1 MRESDV
7 AMPREREPAMGRPRE
22 SAARRE
28 SVGPREAAAPRESVG
43 PRAQNLAVMRA
54 VDSVLNHVTMYRLV
68 LAYTAALLAI
78 AFVLGFAHLV
88 PQDPTALAFSA
99 VVVFASCWVTNRV
112 FAAVLRVPANVE
124 SYAITA
130 LILTLLF
137 SPVTAKSGIGVAGL
151 VVASV
156 VAIASKFL
164 IAPGRKHIFNPVAVG
179 AVASAMLLGQPATW
193 WAGGSPVL
201 LLPVLVGG
209 LLVVR
214 KVRQFDTLAA
224 YIAAN
229 LAVTLALTPVGMMGM
244 ALQQTFLYSPLLFAG
259 FAMLTEPLTA
269 AHGKRSRLVYGAIIG
284 AISSGS
290 FHILSFY
297 PTPEMAFLAGNLFA
311 WAVAPKGRFRLTL
324 LRIEKMATGCYDFV
338 FQPDREL
345 AFEAGQYID
354 WTLDVPAPDNRGN
367 RRTFTIASAPGEKE
381 LRLGVKFHP
390 DPSAFKR
397 VLAALRPGDVVFASH
412 IAGHFTL
419 PRNPATKLA
428 FIAGGI
434 GVTPF
439 RSMVEELVR
448 RNEVRDLV
456 MLYGNNKLADI
467 AYVDL
472 FDEAWRKL
480 GMRTVY
486 AVAEPEEEGFDVHK
500 GFIDEALIRREIP
513 DWRERMFYI
522 SGPRSMVLRF
532 ERELRAL
539 GVPRGRIRTDF
550 FPGFA

>member
-1 MRESDV
+1 MK
-7 AMPREREPAMGRPRE
+7 
-22 SAARRE
+22 
-28 SVGPREAAAPRESVG
+28 VGPD
-43 PRAQNLAVMRA
+43 LAVTRL
-54 VDSVLNHVTMYRLV
+54 VDAVLNHVTMYRLV
-68 LAYTAALLAI
+68 LAYTAGLLLLA
-78 AFVLGFAHLV
+78 FLLGFAQLV

-99 VVVFASCWVTNRV
+99 VVIFGTCWLTNRL
-112 FAAVLRVPANVE
+112 FAAVLRVPANME

-130 LILTLLF
+130 VILILLY
-137 SPVTAKSGIGVAGL
+137 SPVTAKDAAGVAGL

-164 IAPGRKHIFNPVAVG
+164 IAPGRKHIFNPVAAG
-179 AVASAMLLGQPATW
+179 ATAAALLLGQPATW
-193 WAGGSPVL
+193 WVGGNLVMLAPVL
-201 LLPVLVGG
+201 LGG

-214 KVRQFDTLAA
+214 KVKQFDTLGV
-224 YIAAN
+224 YIVAN
-229 LAVTLALTPVGMMGM
+229 LALTLATTPLSMMGM
-244 ALQQTFLYSPLLFAG
+244 ALNQTFLSSPLLFAG

-269 AHGKRSRLVYGAIIG
+269 AHGKRSRLVFGAIVG
-284 AISSGS
+284 AVSSAN
-290 FHILSFY
+290 FHLGSFY

-311 WAVAPKGRFRLTL
+311 WAATPKGRFRLTL

-354 WTLDVPAPDNRGN
+354 WTLDVPVPDNRGN

-397 VLAALRPGDVVFASH
+397 TLAALQPGDVVYASH

-419 PRNPATKLA
+419 PRNPGEKLA
-428 FIAGGI
+428 FLAGGI

-439 RSMVEELVR
+439 RSMVEEMVR
-448 RNEVRDLV
+448 RGEPRDVVL
-456 MLYGNNKLADI
+456 LYGNNKLSDI
-467 AYVDL
+467 AYVDV
-472 FDEAWRKL
+472 FHEAARKI

-486 AVAEPEEEGFDVHK
+486 AVAEPEEDGYDIHR

-513 DWRERMFYI
+513 DWRERVFYI
-522 SGPRSMVLRF
+522 SGPRGMVVRF
-532 ERELRAL
+532 ERALRAL
-539 GVPRGRIRTDF
+539 GVPRSQIRTDF